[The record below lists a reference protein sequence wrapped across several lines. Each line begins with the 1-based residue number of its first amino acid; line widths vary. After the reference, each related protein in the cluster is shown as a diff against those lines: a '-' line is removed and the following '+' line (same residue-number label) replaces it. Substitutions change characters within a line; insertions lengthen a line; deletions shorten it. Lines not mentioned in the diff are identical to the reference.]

1 MLWVSPTNGVR
12 AVNISVL
19 VENTVAP
26 DCPHLQ
32 GQHGLSLHIETHS
45 GKHLLFD
52 TGQNRLFA
60 ENAQKMGVDLNRVE
74 YAVLSHHHYDHGGG
88 LTTFFAHNNHAPI
101 YCVEPDGRKPMVN
114 IARLIKRPIGIKP
127 SVFKLHAPRFHFIG
141 PAARVADGIYLFSH
155 LSHQHPMP
163 AGNRL
168 LYVDDQGALTPD
180 DFAHEL
186 LMVIDEPDGL
196 VVFTGCAHS
205 GVMNMLDTVRTHF
218 PARPIKGLIGGF
230 HLMGLSKLNLWG
242 ESARA
247 VATLAKALVNEQ
259 IPTIATGHCTGERGY
274 QRLKNVLGRGLQPL
288 ATGKV
293 IRL

>member
-1 MLWVSPTNGVR
+1 MLWVSLTNGVR

-32 GQHGLSLHIETHS
+32 GQHGLSLHIETNS

-52 TGQNRLFA
+52 SGQNRLFA
-60 ENAQKMGVDLNRVE
+60 ENAQKMGVALDRVD

-88 LTTFFAHNNHAPI
+88 LATFLAVNSHAPI

-114 IARLIKRPIGIKP
+114 VAGVIKRPIGVKP
-127 SVFKLHAPRFHFIG
+127 TLFEQHASRFQFIG

-163 AGNRL
+163 TGNRL
-168 LYVDDQGALTPD
+168 LYVADKGRLVRDT
-180 DFAHEL
+180 FAHEL
-186 LMVIDEPDGL
+186 VMVVEESDGL

-218 PARPIKGLIGGF
+218 PAQPIKGLIGGF

-242 ESARA
+242 ESAGA
-247 VATLAKALVNEQ
+247 VAALAKALINES
-259 IPTIATGHCTGERGY
+259 IPTIATGHCTGKQGY
-274 QRLKNVLGRGLQPL
+274 KRLKKALGSCLQPL
-288 ATGKV
+288 ATGKE